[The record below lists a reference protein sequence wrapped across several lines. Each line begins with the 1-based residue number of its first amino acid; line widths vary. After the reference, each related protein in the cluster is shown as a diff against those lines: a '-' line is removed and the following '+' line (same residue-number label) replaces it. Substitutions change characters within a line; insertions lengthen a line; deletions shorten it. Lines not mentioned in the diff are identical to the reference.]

1 MLVGSAIAN
10 PDPQEFMSSPLNPL
24 PQLSELRSVPTPPDR
39 LVISGLRIYSYSGYA
54 AAERELGQ
62 WFEVEFEVWGDL
74 QPAALS
80 GQLSDTYDYRR
91 AIEHITHLLS
101 SQSFSLIE
109 SMAESIARLLLCEI
123 HTPQVRV
130 KLSKCHPPIPGMTG
144 AVTVEIHRRSSSTPD
159 PYGVTQE
166 HPSFPAE

>member
-1 MLVGSAIAN
+1 MLGGLVIAKQ
-10 PDPQEFMSSPLNPL
+10 DPQVSMSFPPDLL
-24 PQLSELRSVPTPPDR
+24 PQGSDPRSLPSPPDR

-74 QPAALS
+74 QPAAIS
-80 GQLSDTYDYRR
+80 GQLSDTYDYRT

-101 SQSFSLIE
+101 TQSFFLIE
-109 SMAESIARLLLCEI
+109 SMAESIASLLLREI
-123 HTPQVRV
+123 HAPQVRV

-144 AVTVEIHRRSSSTPD
+144 AVTIEIHRRSLSPPD
-159 PYGVTQE
+159 PFAVTQE
-166 HPSFPAE
+166 HLSSPAE